1 MISKLPAWSPRTL
14 LWASVV
20 VAIITIGLKTGAWL
34 ITDSVGLLSDAMESL
49 VNLASA
55 IFGLMMV
62 TVAAQPADEEHPY
75 GHHKAEYFS
84 SGFEGILIIVA
95 ALAIIWT
102 ASHRIFDPKPI
113 EQVGWGL
120 ALSVGS
126 SALNGL
132 LAWVMFD
139 AAKRHRSIALEAD
152 AKHLVTDVWT
162 SIGVVIG
169 IGLVS
174 ITGWLWLDAVVAI
187 GVALNILK
195 EGFHLIWRSSQGLM
209 DEAVER
215 AQALLETLAGDLPFF
230 LRDDAG
236 DKVERPLAVDIAGFA
251 VYGEGDAHRF
261 DGIAHCIL
269 ALDQFLI
276 REGGQVFGQCTG
288 ERSGFAGRADQ
299 LIEKITC
306 SIGFPVDWHTA
317 GAVPVS
323 VGVLETLLAS
333 CHSWKDSVQQQ
344 CSTTCVQLANSELR
358 QITLPDLPVNAG
370 KFCTK
375 IALTPPQSR
384 SSRCTPG
391 YAVPASQRHQAELRQ
406 LCLPILHCPPGTGCD
421 SDPCAAA
428 ARARPCN
435 HSDWH

>member
-20 VAIITIGLKTGAWL
+20 VAIITITLKTWAWW
-34 ITDSVGLLSDAMESL
+34 ITDSVGLLSDAMESV

-62 TVAAQPADEEHPY
+62 TVAAQPADENHPY

-95 ALAIIWT
+95 ALAIIWA

-195 EGFHLIWRSSQGLM
+195 EGIHLIWRSSQGLM
-209 DEAVER
+209 DEAVEPEVI
-215 AQALLETLAGDLPFF
+215 AQINETLAVFVHQQND
-230 LRDDAG
+230 
-236 DKVERPLAVDIAGFA
+236 VSII
-251 VYGEGDAHRF
+251 RF
-261 DGIAHCIL
+261 DHVTT
-269 ALDQFLI
+269 
-276 REGGQVFGQCTG
+276 RKSGQC
-288 ERSGFAGRADQ
+288 RFVDMHMPAYWSLGRA
-299 LIEKITC
+299 
-306 SIGFPVDWHTA
+306 
-317 GAVPVS
+317 
-323 VGVLETLLAS
+323 
-333 CHSWKDSVQQQ
+333 
-344 CSTTCVQLANSELR
+344 
-358 QITLPDLPVNAG
+358 
-370 KFCTK
+370 
-375 IALTPPQSR
+375 
-384 SSRCTPG
+384 
-391 YAVPASQRHQAELRQ
+391 AELRSSVEQALMSSVPGLRASIQ
-406 LCLPILHCPPGTGCD
+406 LLPSDVEQLGSKPLVTGD
-421 SDPCAAA
+421 IYRGHHKLLISNENFISP
-428 ARARPCN
+428 
-435 HSDWH
+435 SKSI